1 MKGLIFVE
9 LLKMAE
15 KASNED
21 LVDGVLDGLELE
33 SGGAYSA
40 VGSYSCSELVAI
52 VGGLSE
58 KMNAPASALQEQFG
72 HWMLDHFVENFG
84 QFFSEKHSAFDMLES
99 IDQEVHVEVRKLYP
113 DAELPRFETKRLS
126 QTEMTMTYIS
136 ARPLQSFCHGLIE
149 SCLAH
154 YGEAGQITIDDQSHN
169 EATQVVFN
177 ISLDAA

>member
-15 KASNED
+15 EASHEG
-21 LVDGVLDGLELE
+21 LVDDVLDRLVLE

-40 VGSYSCSELVAI
+40 VGNYRCGELVAI
-52 VGGLSE
+52 VGGLSDR
-58 KMNAPASALQEQFG
+58 MNTSASALQKQFG
-72 HWMLDHFVENFG
+72 HWMFRHFAENFG
-84 QFFSEKHSAFDMLES
+84 QFFSEKHSSFDMLDS
-99 IDQEVHVEVRKLYP
+99 IDREVHVEVRKLYP

-136 ARPLQSFCHGLIE
+136 ARPLQCFCYGLIE
-149 SCLAH
+149 ACLAH
-154 YGEAGQITIDDQSHN
+154 FGETGLITIRDQSQD